1 MAIIYMEE
9 KMDIKKC
16 TKESFSVIGKEG
28 STYDGNGFIQKLW
41 ENANEHFNEIESL
54 VKKDENGNPVGF
66 WGAMNDLSRQFK
78 PWESFSKG
86 LYLAGAEVDNDAE
99 APEGWTKWTI
109 PAYEFLYVKVEN
121 GINDTF
127 SSMIKY
133 LEENKIELA
142 GAVNDFMCPK
152 ENGQAY
158 MFFPIKRL

>member
-1 MAIIYMEE
+1 M
-9 KMDIKKC
+9 
-16 TKESFSVIGKEG
+16 S
-28 STYDGNGFIQKLW
+28 
-41 ENANEHFNEIESL
+41 
-54 VKKDENGNPVGF
+54 
-66 WGAMNDLSRQFK
+66 DLSRQFK

-99 APEGWTKWTI
+99 APEGWTKWTV

-142 GAVNDFMCPK
+142 GAVNDFICPK
-152 ENGQAY
+152 ENGQSY